1 MLVES
6 GIQGNVLYSI
16 GCVLIGYLIGCFS
29 TGYFVGKKN
38 NVDIHRVGSGNPGAT
53 NALRTTGIKG
63 GMITLGGDLFKALIP
78 CLLVRYVFFPGFEG
92 GQYGLFSTEY
102 YILLTGLAVV
112 LGHNFPFWLH
122 FKGGKGISSSAGVM
136 FALNLPMTGILAV
149 ILFSVI
155 GISKYVSLG
164 SITVLLFVPIV
175 IGIFYPGKWVLV
187 LLAAIFTVLGWC
199 RHSANIVRL
208 LHGNENKLSFSKK

>member
-1 MLVES
+1 MERVWSL
-6 GIQGNVLYSI
+6 
-16 GCVLIGYLIGCFS
+16 LIGYLCGCVLTAEAVTHKR
-29 TGYFVGKKN
+29 TGQSAAVLGT
-38 NVDIHRVGSGNPGAT
+38 GNPGMA
-53 NALRTTGIKG
+53 NVAAQLGWKWGALVL
-63 GMITLGGDLFKALIP
+63 LGDVAKTVLAVSLSTV
-78 CLLVRYVFFPGFEG
+78 LFPGLG
-92 GQYGLFSTEY
+92 MLGVLWAGM
-102 YILLTGLAVV
+102 GAV

-187 LLAAIFTVLGWC
+187 LLATIFTVLGWC